1 MHASDTYTFCIDYN
15 SRSVEKPARDLAKK
29 MQNILPSF
37 SINVAYRSKKL
48 SNLLSCSLK
57 EFISPFEHTNVIYK
71 WRCPCRESSYI
82 GMSVWKLIERIRDH
96 QQASQ
101 QTAIYLH
108 FSTFIE
114 YKKPSRYT
122 VKRQAKRMQ
131 ILVKSPLVTSNLSSS
146 SLKVISLFWRKTFAR
161 TLKEEK
167 QRRIS

>member
-82 GMSVWKLIERIRDH
+82 GMSGRKLIERIRDH

-131 ILVKSPLVTSNLSSS
+131 ILVKSPLVTSN
-146 SLKVISLFWRKTFAR
+146 
-161 TLKEEK
+161 
-167 QRRIS
+167 